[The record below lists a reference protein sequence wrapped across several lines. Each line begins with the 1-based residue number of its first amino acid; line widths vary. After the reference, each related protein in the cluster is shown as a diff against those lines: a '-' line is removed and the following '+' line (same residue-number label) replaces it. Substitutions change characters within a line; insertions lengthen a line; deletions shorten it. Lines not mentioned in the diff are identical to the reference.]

1 MGTITINPTD
11 IDRDGEHSEGDK
23 DFWGSPLFRISVY
36 PKVEKDEATGQTWL
50 VVKIDAN
57 WREQNP
63 DHTTY
68 KVAQSEQLVR
78 LNSDQQLGEVGNY
91 QVILSEREIRGTNQR
106 LVLVYDGERTG
117 NKLVHKIQVEGDKK
131 GQVDTPKLVVLFNKN
146 VKIPMAD

>member
-11 IDRDGEHSEGDK
+11 IDRDGGHSEGDQ

-36 PKVEKDEATGQTWL
+36 PKVETDEATGQTWL
-50 VVKIDAN
+50 AVNVDAN

-68 KVAQSEQLVR
+68 KVANSERLVR

-91 QVILSEREIRGTNQR
+91 QVILSERKIEGTNQG
-106 LVLVYDGERTG
+106 LFLFYDGERTG
-117 NKLVHKIQVEGDKK
+117 NKLVDKIYVEGDKK
-131 GQVDTPKLVVLFNKN
+131 GKVDTPKLACLSAKCT
-146 VKIPMAD
+146 